1 MAALDTNVVV
11 RLMVGDDAAQARA
24 AEKLVASEPCT
35 VATSV
40 LMECEWVLRGAY
52 ALDAPTID
60 ASLRGFL
67 ALKNISPADP
77 VLTQRTMDAYSAGS
91 DFADAMHAAQCPD
104 GERFVTFDKAFTKRA
119 HNAGLRGVS
128 LLKS

>member
-24 AEKLVASEPCT
+24 AEKLLASEPCT
-35 VATSV
+35 VAPSV

-67 ALKNISPADP
+67 SLKNISPTDP
-77 VLTQRTMDAYSAGS
+77 VLTQRTLDAYSAGV
-91 DFADAMHAAQCPD
+91 DFADAMHAAQCAD
-104 GERFVTFDKAFTKRA
+104 GLRFASFDKAFAKRA
-119 HNAGLRGVS
+119 LKAGLRGVT

>member
-35 VATSV
+35 VCPTV
-40 LMECEWVLRGAY
+40 LMECEWVLRGCY

-60 ASLRGFL
+60 ACFRSFL
-67 ALKNISPADP
+67 ALEHISAADP
-77 VLTQRTMDAYSAGS
+77 VLTQRTLDGYSAGM
-91 DFADAMHAAQCPD
+91 DFSDAMHAAQSKD
-104 GERFVTFDKAFTKRA
+104 GERFFTFDKVFAKRA
-119 HNAGLRGVS
+119 SKAGFKSVF